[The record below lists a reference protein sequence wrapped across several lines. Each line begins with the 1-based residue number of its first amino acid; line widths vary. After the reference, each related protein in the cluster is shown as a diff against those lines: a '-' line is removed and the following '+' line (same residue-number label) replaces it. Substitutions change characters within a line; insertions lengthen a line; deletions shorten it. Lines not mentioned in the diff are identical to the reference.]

1 MNEKLT
7 EEELAQLVDARES
20 LYVSQMKLGDAQYK
34 VHLATMEFQKY
45 ATDIEFIQKEL
56 YDKYGDFELNL
67 NTGDIIRDGN

>member
-1 MNEKLT
+1 
-7 EEELAQLVDARES
+7 
-20 LYVSQMKLGDAQYK
+20 
-34 VHLATMEFQKY
+34 MEFQKY